1 MTKADFLAGKPF
13 KINYQVLDTQLY
25 KYDPEHKCVYSGF
38 MNDVSNSFINI
49 DIEGWVNK
57 IGTKSINVGKFVFHK
72 RIKLNIRFED
82 MILVE

>member
-1 MTKADFLAGKPF
+1 MTKEDFLAGKPF
-13 KINYQVLDTQLY
+13 KINYQILDTQLY
-25 KYDPEHKCVYSGF
+25 RYDPEYKCVCSG
-38 MNDVSNSFINI
+38 FINI
-49 DIEGWVNK
+49 DKIEGWVDK